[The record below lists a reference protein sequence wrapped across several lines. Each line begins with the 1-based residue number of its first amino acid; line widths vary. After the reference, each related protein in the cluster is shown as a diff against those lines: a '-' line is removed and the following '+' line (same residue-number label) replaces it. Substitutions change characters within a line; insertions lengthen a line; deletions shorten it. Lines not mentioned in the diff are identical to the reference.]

1 MLANKSGP
9 FYRLQWKLT
18 FFYILTTIVV
28 MILLEMIAVL
38 GYYAFVNLNTNKV
51 FAMQVGT
58 VAQNAVSSFSG
69 PYINQN
75 KLDQALQEWPAE
87 FGAEF
92 QGYSAVVGPDGELL
106 AVSGEIGQESQSL
119 PLPDKVRLNIQSASA
134 LEPTVAKTMR
144 TYTAKV
150 KDTVYIV
157 APIANHVE
165 VRAVL
170 VVKAS
175 HIHLASQSISQF
187 IPNAASFFGISLLG
201 FLTGAT
207 IVGIAFGIVTS
218 RSLVRRIHKFL
229 TSANRWSVGDFSVF
243 VQDHAGDELGQL
255 GHRLN
260 HMAGQLKQLMRTQQD
275 LAAIEERNRLA
286 RELHDSIKQ
295 QMFAVSIWV
304 STGRSLIEQDGAAAK
319 SHLAE
324 AEKLIGHMQREL
336 NALILELRP
345 IALEGKDLPR
355 ALSEYVSAWQEQTG
369 ITAAF
374 DSLGDNEAL
383 PAIEEA
389 FYRIA
394 QEALSN
400 AARHSGAGEVTIRLE
415 CSDSITLMIRD
426 NGRGFDEL
434 HIRPGVG
441 LSSMKERMAA
451 LGGKLDIWSEPGKGT
466 LITAQC
472 DSRGNQKEISGGLEK

>member
-1 MLANKSGP
+1 MLANKSGR
-9 FYRLQWKLT
+9 FHRLQWKLT
-18 FFYILTTIVV
+18 LFYILTTIVV

-51 FAMQVGT
+51 LAMQVGT
-58 VAQNAVSSFSG
+58 VAQNAASSISG

-75 KLDQALQEWPAE
+75 KLDQALREWPAE

-92 QGYSAVVGPDGELL
+92 QGYSAVVDPDGEIL
-106 AVSGEIGQESQSL
+106 AFSGDSMPDSRMLHI
-119 PLPDKVRLNIQSASA
+119 PDKVRLNIQSTFA
-134 LEPTVAKTMR
+134 LVPTAAKTLR

-150 KDTVYIV
+150 QDTVYIV
-157 APIANHVE
+157 APIANNVE

-175 HIHLASQSISQF
+175 HIHLASQTFSQF

-201 FLTGAT
+201 FLVGAT

-218 RSLVRRIHKFL
+218 RSLVRRIQKFL
-229 TSANRWSVGDFSVF
+229 TSANRWSEGDFSVF
-243 VQDHAGDELGQL
+243 VQDHSGDELGQL

-260 HMAGQLKQLMRTQQD
+260 HMAGQLQQLLRTRQD
-275 LAAIEERNRLA
+275 LAAVEERNRLA

-304 STGRSLIEQDGAAAK
+304 NTGRSLIEQDKETAK

-336 NALILELRP
+336 NALILALRP
-345 IALEGKDLPR
+345 IALEGKDLPK
-355 ALSEYVSAWQEQTG
+355 ALSEYVRAWQGQTG
-369 ITAAF
+369 IAAAF
-374 DSLGDNEAL
+374 ESFGDDMAL

-400 AARHSGAGEVTIRLE
+400 AARHSGAREVTVRLE

-441 LSSMKERMAA
+441 LSSMRERMAA
-451 LGGKLDIWSEPGKGT
+451 LGGKLDIWSQPGKGT

-472 DSRGNQKEISGGLEK
+472 YTRENQKEIS